1 MLHQSRLTLSSLLQK
16 FMKSTALCL
25 LLPLLFAQPLLAE
38 EKPVDG
44 QYPPLKAPEG
54 KWENLLSGNLTDGW
68 TGMSMSISSPLITTA
83 PNPDKPGEYILHID
97 RGPTGLIRSMKAYE
111 NFILEMEWRHLTE
124 APSAGGGKGTSGNS
138 GLLICHGAFPKT
150 GGPYPPEGH
159 EVQVCNLGNGDWY
172 TSHGDLFTLP
182 GTNSQ
187 AIPDPRFAVSHAC
200 GHRSMPVA
208 FHGSKTGEW
217 NKVRITCVDGTL
229 QQEVNGALVTS
240 LYRISPRKG
249 YMSFESEGG
258 AVEFKNMR
266 LQELAPDPE
275 LAAKHIA
282 PMLPEPM
289 KGDYITERTA
299 KPLPEGNFIAV
310 VDAKKPVSPAAL
322 FEGLGLPDGE
332 VTGRIV
338 VTKKDGNVSATN
350 ADKPLGD
357 AKALPAGA
365 KGTLHLELNPG
376 SLGHVLVLTPVK

>member
-1 MLHQSRLTLSSLLQK
+1 MKFSALS
-16 FMKSTALCL
+16 L
-25 LLPLLFAQPLLAE
+25 LLPLLFAHPLIAQ

-44 QYPPLKAPEG
+44 KFPPLKAPEG

-68 TGMSMSISSPLITTA
+68 TGMSMAIDSKLISTA

-97 RGPTGLIRSMKAYE
+97 RGPTGLIRSLKAYE
-111 NFILEMEWRHLTE
+111 NFIMELEWRHLTE

-138 GLLICHGAFPKT
+138 GILICHGAFPKP
-150 GGPYPPEGH
+150 GGPYPAEGH

-172 TSHGDLFTLP
+172 TSHGDIFTLP

-200 GHRSMPVA
+200 GHRSMPVE
-208 FHGSKTGEW
+208 FRGSKTGDW

-258 AVEFKNMR
+258 AVEFRNMR

-282 PMLPEPM
+282 PLLPEPM
-289 KGDYITERTA
+289 KGSYITERTA
-299 KPLPEGNFIAV
+299 KPLPEGNFIAM
-310 VDAKKPVSPAAL
+310 VDAKKPVSAAAV
-322 FEGLGLPDGE
+322 FEGLGLPETE
-332 VTGRIV
+332 VNGRII
-338 VTKKDGNVSATN
+338 VTVRDGKVSATN
-350 ADKPLGD
+350 ADKPLGETKD
-357 AKALPAGA
+357 LPAGTKA
-365 KGTLHLELNPG
+365 TLHLEANG
-376 SLGHVLVLTPVK
+376 GAFGHVLVLTPVK